1 MLEAIRKRTASIF
14 VKGLLGLLVVS
25 FAIWGIG
32 DVFRGGSR
40 TSMVAQ
46 VGDVEIRPDQFN
58 KEFQREMNRLRAVF
72 GGELDLERARA
83 LGLADSVLGRMIND
97 ILFVQGANALG
108 VAISDDLVSGEI
120 RNTRAFRD
128 SRGTFDR
135 ARFEQALQSN
145 RLSEDGYVALVRGDL
160 TRAHFL
166 GSVQAGAAAPRT
178 LVTAMYNRR
187 QEKRIADVLR
197 VADGAMTGIP
207 EPDAETLAA
216 FHKDKAGR
224 FTAPEYR
231 ALTVVTLTAEDLA
244 KEIAISDEALREAF
258 EDREDE
264 FDRPERRRLQMMVLD
279 DEDAARR
286 AYGMLGEG
294 RDFAAVAKEVAN
306 ADAET
311 LDLGWVTRDQLLPE
325 LADAVFSLQEGGY
338 GEPVKSP
345 LGWHL
350 LRLVDV
356 EAARRQT
363 LDDVRQ
369 ALTAE
374 LARDRAI
381 DGLVN
386 LANRLEDELGGGA
399 TLEDAASQ
407 LNLKLT
413 KVPAIDR
420 GGRGAGGDPV
430 RDLPPGTQFLATAF
444 QTAEGTE
451 SLLSEAGTDAY
462 FIVRVDS
469 IMAPALRPLDSIRA
483 EVTRAWKAERRA
495 EKAKETAEGILAR
508 LRDGVELA
516 AVAAEMG
523 LGIKTTE
530 PFTRSSGGAASGLPN
545 ALVRGLFEIRPAE
558 ATMARAADGYDVARL
573 KEVRAADPFA
583 DKDGLEAL
591 RAQITDSM
599 RSDLLVQL
607 ADALRK
613 RYPVSVNRQV
623 FDNLF

>member
-1 MLEAIRKRTASIF
+1 MLVAIRKRTASFF
-14 VKGLLGLLVVS
+14 VKALLVLLVVS
-25 FAIWGIG
+25 FALWGIG

-40 TSMVAQ
+40 TTAVAE

-58 KEFQREMNRLRAVF
+58 KEFQREMTRLRGVF

-97 ILFVQGANALG
+97 ILFAQGANALG

-135 ARFEQALQSN
+135 ARFEQVLQSN
-145 RLSEDGYVALVRGDL
+145 RLTEDGYVALVRGDL

-166 GSVQAGAAAPRT
+166 DSVQAGAAAPRT
-178 LVTAMYNRR
+178 LVAAMYNYR
-187 QEKRIADVLR
+187 QEKRIADLLR

-207 EPDAETLAA
+207 EPDDETLAA
-216 FHKDKAGR
+216 FHTDKAGR

-244 KEIAISDEALREAF
+244 KEIAISEDALREAF
-258 EDREDE
+258 EAREDE

-279 DEDAARR
+279 DEDAAKR

-294 RDFAAVAKEVAN
+294 RDFAGVAKEVAN

-325 LADAVFSLQEGGY
+325 LADAVFSPQEGGY

-350 LRLVDV
+350 LRLVAK
-356 EAARRQT
+356 EPARRQT
-363 LDDVRQ
+363 LDEVRQ

-381 DGLVN
+381 DSLVN

-399 TLEDAASQ
+399 TLEEAASS

-413 KVPAIDR
+413 KIPAIDR
-420 GGRGAGGDPV
+420 GGRSAGGDPV
-430 RDLPPGTQFLATAF
+430 RSLPPGNQFLATAF
-444 QTAEGTE
+444 QTAEDTE
-451 SLLSEAGTDAY
+451 SVLTEAGTDAY

-469 IMAPALRPLDSIRA
+469 IMPPALRPLDSIRA
-483 EVTRAWKAERRA
+483 GVTGAWKAERRA
-495 EKAKETAEGILAR
+495 EKAKETAEAILTR

-516 AVAAEMG
+516 AVAAEMR

-530 PFTRSSGGAASGLPN
+530 PFTRSSGGGARS
-545 ALVRGLFEIRPAE
+545 RST
-558 ATMARAADGYDVARL
+558 AT
-573 KEVRAADPFA
+573 KF
-583 DKDGLEAL
+583 
-591 RAQITDSM
+591 S
-599 RSDLLVQL
+599 
-607 ADALRK
+607 
-613 RYPVSVNRQV
+613 
-623 FDNLF
+623 

>member
-1 MLEAIRKRTASIF
+1 MLEAIRKRTGSIL

-40 TSMVAQ
+40 STAVAE
-46 VGDVEIRPDQFN
+46 VGDVEIQPAEFN
-58 KEFQREMNRLRAVF
+58 KEFQREMNRLRSVF

-83 LGLADSVLGRMIND
+83 LGVPNSVLDRMIND
-97 ILFVQGANALG
+97 ILFAQGADALG
-108 VAISDDLVSGEI
+108 VAISDDLVFGNI
-120 RNTRAFRD
+120 RDTQAFRNI
-128 SRGTFDR
+128 SGTFDP
-135 ARFEQALQSN
+135 ARFEQVLQSIQ
-145 RLSEDGYVALVRGDL
+145 LTEKGYVALVRGDL
-160 TRAHFL
+160 ARAQFL
-166 GSVQAGAAAPRT
+166 DSVQAGAAAPRT
-178 LVTAMYNRR
+178 LVTAVYNYR

-207 EPDAETLAA
+207 EPDEEALAA
-216 FHKDKAGR
+216 FHKDNAGR

-258 EDREDE
+258 DARADE

-279 DEDAARR
+279 DEDAAKR
-286 AYGMLGEG
+286 AHGMLGEG

-306 ADAET
+306 ASAET
-311 LDLGWVTRDQLLPE
+311 LDLGWVTRHQLLPE
-325 LADAVFSLQEGGY
+325 LADAVFSLRKGGY
-338 GEPVKSP
+338 SEPVKSP

-350 LRLVDV
+350 LRLVEV
-356 EAARRQT
+356 EPARRQT
-363 LDDVRQ
+363 LDEVRQ

-374 LARDRAI
+374 LARDQAI

-399 TLEDAASQ
+399 TLEEAASS

-413 KVPAIDR
+413 KIPAIDR
-420 GGRGAGGDPV
+420 AGRSAGGDPV
-430 RDLPPGTQFLATAF
+430 RGLPPGDQFLATAF
-444 QTAEGTE
+444 QTAEDTE
-451 SLLSEAGTDAY
+451 SVLTEAGTDAY
-462 FIVRVDS
+462 FILRVDRV
-469 IMAPALRPLDSIRA
+469 MPPALRPLASIRA
-483 EVTRAWKAERRA
+483 EVTGAWKAERRA
-495 EKAKETAEGILAR
+495 EKAKETAEAILAR

-516 AVAAEMG
+516 AIAAEMG

-530 PFTRSSGGAASGLPN
+530 PFTRSSGGAASGLPG
-545 ALVRGLFEIRPAE
+545 ALVRGLFGIRPGE

-573 KEVRAADPFA
+573 REVRAADPFA
-583 DKDGLEAL
+583 DKDGVEKL
-591 RAQITDSM
+591 RAGITESM

-607 ADALRK
+607 AGALRK
-613 RYPVSVNRQV
+613 RYPVTVNRQV

>member
-32 DVFRGGSR
+32 DVFSPGSR
-40 TSMVAQ
+40 TTAVAE
-46 VGDVEIRPDQFN
+46 VGDVEIRPDRFN
-58 KEFQREMNRLRAVF
+58 TEFQREMRRLRTVF
-72 GGELDLERARA
+72 GGDLDLERARA
-83 LGLADSVLGRMIND
+83 LGLPHSVLGRMIND
-97 ILFVQGANALG
+97 ILFAQGADALG

-120 RNTRAFRD
+120 RGTQAFRNI
-128 SRGTFDR
+128 RGTFDR
-135 ARFEQALQSN
+135 ARFEQFLQSE
-145 RLSEDGYVALVRGDL
+145 RLTEDGFVAQVRRDL
-160 TRAHFL
+160 TRAQFL
-166 GSVQAGAAAPRT
+166 DSVQAGAAAPRT

-187 QEKRIADVLR
+187 QEKRVADVLR
-197 VADGAMTGIP
+197 VADGTMTGIP
-207 EPDAETLAA
+207 EPDEETLAA
-216 FHKDKAGR
+216 FHEDNAGR

-231 ALTVVTLTAEDLA
+231 ALTVVSLTAEDLA

-258 EDREDE
+258 EAREDE

-294 RDFAAVAKEVAN
+294 RDFAGVAKEVAN
-306 ADAET
+306 VDGEI

-325 LADAVFSLQEGGY
+325 LADAVFSLQEGRY
-338 GEPVKSP
+338 SEPVKSP

-363 LDDVRQ
+363 LDEVRQ
-369 ALTAE
+369 ALTAD

-381 DGLVN
+381 DSLVD

-399 TLEDAASQ
+399 TLEEAASM
-407 LNLKLT
+407 LTLKLT
-413 KVPAIDR
+413 KIPAIDR
-420 GGRGAGGDPV
+420 GGRTAGGDPV
-430 RDLPPGTQFLATAF
+430 RDLPPGGQFLATAF
-444 QTAEGTE
+444 QTAEDTE
-451 SLLSEAGTDAY
+451 SALTEAGTDAY
-462 FIVRVDS
+462 FIVRIDS
-469 IMAPALRPLDSIRA
+469 VVAPALRPLDSIRA
-483 EVTRAWKAERRA
+483 EVARAWKAERRT

-508 LRDGVELA
+508 LRDGVKLA

-530 PFTRSSGGAASGLPN
+530 PFTRSSGAAASGLAG
-545 ALVRGLFEIRPAE
+545 ALVRGLFEVRPGE
-558 ATMARAADGYDVARL
+558 ATMARAVDGYDVARL

-591 RAQITDSM
+591 RARITDSV

-607 ADALRK
+607 AGALRK
-613 RYPVSVNRQV
+613 RYPVTVNRQV
-623 FDNLF
+623 FENLF

>member
-1 MLEAIRKRTASIF
+1 MLEAIRKRTGSIL

-32 DVFRGGSR
+32 DVFSPGSL
-40 TSMVAQ
+40 TTAVAE
-46 VGDVEIRPDQFN
+46 VGNVQIRPAQFN

-97 ILFVQGANALG
+97 VLFAQGANALG
-108 VAISDDLVSGEI
+108 VAISDDLVSSEI
-120 RNTRAFRD
+120 RSTQGFLD

-135 ARFEQALQSN
+135 SRFEQVLQSN
-145 RLSEDGYVALVRGDL
+145 RLTEQGYVALVRGDL
-160 TRAHFL
+160 VRGQFL
-166 GSVQAGAAAPRT
+166 DSVQAGAAAPRT
-178 LVTAMYNRR
+178 LVTAVYNHR

-207 EPDAETLAA
+207 EPDAETLVA
-216 FHKDKAGR
+216 FHKDNAGR

-244 KEIAISDEALREAF
+244 KEIAISDEALLEAF

-279 DEDAARR
+279 DEDTARR

-294 RDFAAVAKEVAN
+294 RDFAAGAKEVAN

-325 LADAVFSLQEGGY
+325 LADAVFSLQEGAY

-356 EAARRQT
+356 EVARRQT
-363 LDDVRQ
+363 LDEVRQ
-369 ALTAE
+369 TLTAE

-381 DGLVN
+381 DGLVS

-399 TLEDAASQ
+399 SLEEAASS

-413 KVPAIDR
+413 KIPAIDR
-420 GGRGAGGDPV
+420 AGRSAGGDPV

-444 QTAEGTE
+444 QVAEDTE
-451 SLLSEAGTDAY
+451 SILTEAGTEAY
-462 FIVRVDS
+462 FVVRVDT

-483 EVTRAWKAERRA
+483 EVARAWKAERRA
-495 EKAKETAEGILAR
+495 EKAKTTAEAILAR

-516 AVAAEMG
+516 AVAAEMR
-523 LGIKTTE
+523 LEIKTSE
-530 PFTRSSGGAASGLPN
+530 PFTRSSGGAASGLPG
-545 ALVRGLFEIRPAE
+545 ALVRGLFEVRPGE

-573 KEVRAADPFA
+573 REVRAADPFA

-591 RAQITDSM
+591 RTRITESM

-607 ADALRK
+607 AGALRK
-613 RYPVSVNRQV
+613 RYPVSVNQQV